1 MKELWQ
7 YMTPLA
13 GRPPRRMTIGAR
25 VRLWKRRRKHDD
37 LWTVRGW

>member
-7 YMTPLA
+7 YMNPMA
-13 GRPPRRMTIGAR
+13 GKLPPRMTLGAR
-25 VRLWKRRRKHDD
+25 FRLWRRRRKHDD